1 MKQFLSVLLLASM
14 ASAPAPAAAATAT
27 ATRAAASVEGR
38 WTNPKRSIVIEVAP
52 CGPAWCATVVSAS
65 AKARANARKG
75 GTRELIGTRILS
87 NARPVGNGVFK
98 GRGFVPKRNIHA
110 PATIR
115 QRGRNVMEVEGC
127 ALAGL
132 LCKEQ
137 RWTRVS

>member
-1 MKQFLSVLLLASM
+1 MKQFFTLFALLVAGLTA
-14 ASAPAPAAAATAT
+14 APAI
-27 ATRAAASVEGR
+27 AAASVEGR
-38 WTNPKRSIVIEVAP
+38 WTNPKRSIVIEVGR